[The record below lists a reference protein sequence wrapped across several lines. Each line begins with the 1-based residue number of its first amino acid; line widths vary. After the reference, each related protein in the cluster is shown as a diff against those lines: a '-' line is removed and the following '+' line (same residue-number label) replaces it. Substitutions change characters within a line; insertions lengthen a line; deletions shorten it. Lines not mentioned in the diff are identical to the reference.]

1 MEAHTSD
8 EIEVVATRDQEHLST
23 CSLVLSAVD
32 ISHTI
37 VSTDGIFSVR
47 VAAGDAEAARH
58 HLASYVQEN
67 QGWPSRPIHL
77 EEHTT
82 TVQPPTFIVIGALM
96 LFYGVTGPW
105 DSGSIWFSSGAGD
118 SSAIIHGG
126 ELYRLVTALTLHAD
140 LTHLLGNCF
149 IGGFLLHFFCRLV
162 GSGFG
167 LFSVLTA
174 ATLGNAVNVFL
185 RGENHLFIGFS
196 TAVFAT
202 IGMLVIVSYQS
213 KKNQSRFHLV
223 LPFMAGAALL
233 AMLGSSGERTDLGAH
248 LFGLLSG
255 LVIGFFIISD
265 RCRKLGQSSFLQLV
279 LFLFTCSAIYLCW
292 NTALTKTY

>member
-1 MEAHTSD
+1 MEAHTPD
-8 EIEVVATRDQEHLST
+8 EIEVVATRDQEYLST

-37 VSTDGIFSVR
+37 VSTDGLFSVR
-47 VAAGDAEAARH
+47 VAGVDAERARY
-58 HLASYVQEN
+58 HLATYVREN
-67 QGWPSRPIHL
+67 QGWPPPPIHT
-77 EEHTT
+77 EEQTT
-82 TVQPPTFIVIGALM
+82 ALQPPTFIVVGALV

-105 DSGSIWFSSGAGD
+105 DYGSVWFSSGAGD
-118 SSAIIHGG
+118 SSAIINGG
-126 ELYRLVTALTLHAD
+126 EYYRLITALTLHAD

-162 GSGFG
+162 GTGFG
-167 LFSVLTA
+167 LAAVLTA
-174 ATLGNAVNVFL
+174 ATLGNWLNVFL
-185 RGENHLFIGFS
+185 RGEGHLFIGFS

-202 IGMLVIVSYQS
+202 IGMLAIISYQG
-213 KKNQSRFHLV
+213 KKNQSRFHVL

-255 LVIGFFIISD
+255 LAVGFFIISEI
-265 RCRKLGQSSFLQLV
+265 CRKLRQSSFVQFV
-279 LFLFTCSAIYLCW
+279 LFLSTVSTIYLCW
-292 NTALTKTY
+292 SIALTKTY